1 MPLRHCLG
9 WCVNL
14 FEFIDRPFDR
24 IYCSPMV
31 RVRQTAEP
39 LLDALGQA
47 AVVIDDLREVDFGVW
62 TGYKWYEIEEKF
74 GKPIR
79 TGGEGYTRKYDEK
92 GNPVEEVKHD
102 ASGKILDKVTNKYDE
117 KRNIVKKTFYELKT
131 VSDETR
137 FIPDQGWTWE
147 LTYWD

>member
-1 MPLRHCLG
+1 M
-9 WCVNL
+9 
-14 FEFIDRPFDR
+14 
-24 IYCSPMV
+24 
-31 RVRQTAEP
+31 
-39 LLDALGQA
+39 
-47 AVVIDDLREVDFGVW
+47 
-62 TGYKWYEIEEKF
+62 
-74 GKPIR
+74 R

-137 FIPDQGWTWE
+137 FIPDQEWTWE